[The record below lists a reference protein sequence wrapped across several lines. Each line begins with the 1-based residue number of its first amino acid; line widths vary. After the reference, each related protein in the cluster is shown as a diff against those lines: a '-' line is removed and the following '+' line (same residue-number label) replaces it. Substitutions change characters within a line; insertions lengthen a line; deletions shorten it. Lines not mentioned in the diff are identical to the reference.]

1 MKLNKYLVLSLT
13 MTAVGVLCACGDDTD
28 DDVVVPETVDVRDQA
43 VGTYEGKVACLV
55 ECEGKLVDIS
65 SLIEDQSVLDFSA
78 NVTKN
83 GNNAIN
89 IEIDG
94 DNIVVSKIAAASNGF
109 LGDIENEFK
118 FDGYT
123 ATGYKGCRLE
133 SAGSTTERYSAIYV
147 STNEMLSFFIST
159 EAEAILTMVNEE
171 DKVAVLAKMTGFTE
185 EELEANWESLLFIE
199 RFDGQKQ

>member
-1 MKLNKYLVLSLT
+1 MKLNKYLMLSLA
-13 MTAVGVLCACGDDTD
+13 MTAAGALCACGDDKE

-55 ECEGKLVDIS
+55 ECEEKLVDIS

-94 DNIVVSKIAAASNGF
+94 DDVVVSKIAAASNGF
-109 LGDIENEFK
+109 VGDIENEFK

-123 ATGYKGCRLE
+123 ATGYKGCTLT
-133 SAGSTTERYSAIYV
+133 SVGSTTERYSAIYL
-147 STNEMLSFFIST
+147 SEEETLSFYIST
-159 EAEAILTMVNEE
+159 EAEAILMMVNEE
-171 DKVAVLAKMTGFTE
+171 DKVAVLAKMTGLTE

-199 RFDGQKQ
+199 HFEGQKQ

>member
-1 MKLNKYLVLSLT
+1 MKLNKYLMLSLA
-13 MTAVGVLCACGDDTD
+13 MTAAGALCACGDDKE

-55 ECEGKLVDIS
+55 ECEEKLVDIS
-65 SLIEDQSVLDFSA
+65 SLIEDQTVLDFSA

-94 DNIVVSKIAAASNGF
+94 DDVVVSKIAAASNGF
-109 LGDIENEFK
+109 VGDIENEFK

-123 ATGYKGCRLE
+123 ATGYKGCTLT
-133 SAGSTTERYSAIYV
+133 SVGSTTERYSAIYL
-147 STNEMLSFFIST
+147 SEEETLSFYIST
-159 EAEAILTMVNEE
+159 EAEAILTMVKEE
-171 DKVAVLAKMTGFTE
+171 DKVAVLAKMTGLTE

-199 RFDGQKQ
+199 HFEGQKQ

>member
-1 MKLNKYLVLSLT
+1 MKLNKYLVLSLA
-13 MTAVGVLCACGDDTD
+13 MTAAGALCACGDDKE
-28 DDVVVPETVDVRDQA
+28 DDVVVPEIVDVRDQA

-55 ECEGKLVDIS
+55 ECEEKLVDIS

-94 DNIVVSKIAAASNGF
+94 DNVVVSKIAAASNGF
-109 LGDIENEFK
+109 VGDIENEFK

-123 ATGYKGCRLE
+123 ATGYKGCTLT
-133 SAGSTTERYSAIYV
+133 SVGSTTERYSAIYL
-147 STNEMLSFFIST
+147 SEEETLSFYIST
-159 EAEAILTMVNEE
+159 EAEAILTMVKEE
-171 DKVAVLAKMTGFTE
+171 DKVAVLAKMTGLTE

-199 RFDGQKQ
+199 HFEGQKQ

>member
-1 MKLNKYLVLSLT
+1 MKLNKYLVLSLA
-13 MTAVGVLCACGDDTD
+13 MTAVGALCACGDDKE

-55 ECEGKLVDIS
+55 ECEEKLVDIS
-65 SLIEDQSVLDFSA
+65 SLIEDQTVLGFSA

-94 DNIVVSKIAAASNGF
+94 DDVVVSKIAAASNGF
-109 LGDIENEFK
+109 VGDIENEFK

-123 ATGYKGCRLE
+123 ATGYKGCTLT
-133 SAGSTTERYSAIYV
+133 SVGATTERYSAIYL
-147 STNEMLSFFIST
+147 SEEETLSFYIST

-171 DKVAVLAKMTGFTE
+171 DKVAVLAKMTGLTE

-199 RFDGQKQ
+199 HFEGQKQ

>member
-1 MKLNKYLVLSLT
+1 MKLNKYLMLSFA
-13 MTAVGVLCACGDDTD
+13 MTAAGALCACGDDKE

-55 ECEGKLVDIS
+55 ECEEKLVDIS

-94 DNIVVSKIAAASNGF
+94 DNVVVSKIAAASNGF
-109 LGDIENEFK
+109 VGDIENEFK

-123 ATGYKGCRLE
+123 ATGYKGCTLT
-133 SAGSTTERYSAIYV
+133 SVGSTTERYSAIYL
-147 STNEMLSFFIST
+147 SEEETLSFYIST
-159 EAEAILTMVNEE
+159 EAEAILMMVNEE
-171 DKVAVLAKMTGFTE
+171 DKVAVLAKMTGLTE

-199 RFDGQKQ
+199 HFEGQKQ